1 MRCIAA
7 PEAAPFMNRWHE
19 VWRERTA
26 TAAAATLTD
35 LIRLD
40 GFDVGIGK
48 VDEQAWNDY
57 VAELVRRLGM
67 AAGDSVFEVGCGGG
81 ALLFVLYQA
90 GHPVG
95 GIDYS
100 PALIEHARRTMPGMP
115 FAVAEAS
122 SYTGDARDFVV
133 TNSVFSYFPDHDYA
147 QVVFARML
155 AMARKGVAIL
165 DVPDLERRDA
175 AEAAR
180 RAALP
185 PGEYEARYRGLEHR
199 YYSREW
205 FAALAARY
213 GWQIDVAEQWLAGY
227 GNAPYRFNVMLTPQ
241 SR

>member
-1 MRCIAA
+1 MSRW
-7 PEAAPFMNRWHE
+7 PEIWGGRA
-19 VWRERTA
+19 A
-26 TAAAATLTD
+26 TAEAVSLAD

-40 GFDVGIGK
+40 GFDLGAGK
-48 VDEQAWNDY
+48 VDEQAWYGY
-57 VAELVRRLGM
+57 VAELARRLGM
-67 AAGDSVFEVGCGGG
+67 VAGDSVYEVGCGGG
-81 ALLFVLYQA
+81 ALLFVLHQA

-100 PALIEHARRTMPGMP
+100 PSLIEHAQRAMPGMQ
-115 FAVAEAS
+115 FAVAEANALA
-122 SYTGDARDFVV
+122 GEARDFVV
-133 TNSVFSYFPDHDYA
+133 ANSVFSYFPDQDYA
-147 QVVFARML
+147 QEVFARML

-165 DVPDLERRDA
+165 DVPDLERREA

-205 FAALAARY
+205 FSTLAARH
-213 GWQIDVAEQWLAGY
+213 GWQIDVTEQWLAGY
-227 GNAPYRFNVMLTPQ
+227 GNAPHRFNVMLKPQ

>member
-1 MRCIAA
+1 MSRWPEIWGKRATIA
-7 PEAAPFMNRWHE
+7 EA
-19 VWRERTA
+19 T
-26 TAAAATLTD
+26 TLAD

-40 GFDVGIGK
+40 GFDLGAGK

-57 VAELVRRLGM
+57 VAELAKRLGTVV
-67 AAGDSVFEVGCGGG
+67 GDSVFEVGCGCG
-81 ALLFVLYQA
+81 ALLFVFCKA

-100 PALIEHARRTMPGMP
+100 PSLIEHAQRAMPNMP
-115 FAVAEAS
+115 FTVA
-122 SYTGDARDFVV
+122 DANALVGTAQDFVV
-133 TNSVFSYFPDHDYA
+133 ANSVFSYFPDPEYA
-147 QVVFARML
+147 QDVFARML
-155 AMARKGVAIL
+155 AMAKKGVAIL

-185 PGEYEARYRGLEHR
+185 PGEYEDRYRGLEHR

-205 FAALAARY
+205 FAALAARH
-213 GWQIDVAEQWLAGY
+213 GWQIDMAEQWLAGY
-227 GNAPYRFNVMLTPQ
+227 GNAPYRFNVILKPQ

>member
-1 MRCIAA
+1 MS
-7 PEAAPFMNRWHE
+7 RWHE
-19 VWRERTA
+19 IWGERTTIAEA
-26 TAAAATLTD
+26 TTLAG

-40 GFDVGIGK
+40 GFDLGAGK

-57 VAELVRRLGM
+57 VAVLARRLGTVV
-67 AAGDSVFEVGCGGG
+67 GDSVFEVGCGGG
-81 ALLFVLYQA
+81 ALLFVFHQA

-100 PALIEHARRTMPGMP
+100 PALIEHARRAMPDMP
-115 FAVAEAS
+115 FAVAEANALA
-122 SYTGDARDFVV
+122 GDAWDFVV
-133 TNSVFSYFPDHDYA
+133 ANSVFSYFPNQEYA
-147 QVVFARML
+147 QDVFTRML

-165 DVPDLERRDA
+165 DVPDLELRDA

-205 FAALAARY
+205 FAALAARH
-213 GWQIDVAEQWLAGY
+213 GWQIDMAEQWLAGY
-227 GNAPYRFNVMLTPQ
+227 GNAPYRFNVILKPQ
-241 SR
+241 SQ